1 VRSDAAEYVYLV
13 SKLVCVVA
21 IAMQLRCAGS
31 FSYSIERYT
40 HVHAC
45 AHVVFT
51 FAFSPGGDFVTC
63 GDDGFL
69 RIFSRNPA
77 KTGSERVQQLQ
88 QELALAVRAAAER
101 SATGP
106 SAEEIAKAPMWEERA
121 QHPGKSADQVR
132 HMYRA
137 RFVVGLRCYRD
148 DVRVLFR

>member
-1 VRSDAAEYVYLV
+1 MCS
-13 SKLVCVVA
+13 
-21 IAMQLRCAGS
+21 S
-31 FSYSIERYT
+31 FALYS
-40 HVHAC
+40 
-45 AHVVFT
+45 
-51 FAFSPGGDFVTC
+51 GGDFVTC

-121 QHPGKSADQVR
+121 QHPGKSADQVS
-132 HMYRA
+132 A
-137 RFVVGLRCYRD
+137 
-148 DVRVLFR
+148 RVLGPENSSACWAFWRSCSAEMNEV